1 MHGARVF
8 VVSGSGQAQHSTE
21 TRLLEADEQRD
32 DAYDAQDAAQA
43 HARAPVA
50 RVAGVFVCVAG
61 VFVCVT
67 SVCHYSFPFLA
78 HHNFHKARNNR
89 AKNAKNSKKIDEQI

>member
-67 SVCHYSFPFLA
+67 SVCLYSFPFLA

-89 AKNAKNSKKIDEQI
+89 AKNAKNS